1 MPRRKKNDNAGGGD
15 VDPNAWMTTF
25 ADLLMLLLTFFVLL
39 LTMKSMEG
47 ENLKDVVRHVSSSVG
62 PLDYPRSKMIAL
74 EDMMVKP
81 VVVDHE
87 IVRDQRQEETKQKDE
102 ADRQEQADDRKL
114 PKTPQSMG
122 PLDYAR
128 SQVSVLKQLSIKP
141 VVIKNADAIEE
152 RLSKVMEA
160 SDSLAG
166 RSGAAT
172 YARDR
177 IRVFQ
182 DNRGVVVSLGVDNL
196 FRSGGADIKAE
207 RLFLLDIIGKLLA
220 TTSNDI
226 LVMGH
231 TDALPLSSEQYASN
245 WELSV
250 YRALAVVYY
259 LIDSVGLDKNKLAAG
274 GYGASMPYL
283 PNTTPENRAKNR
295 RVEFI
300 LKLPK
305 PAF

>member
-1 MPRRKKNDNAGGGD
+1 MPRRKKQDNAGGGEI
-15 VDPNAWMTTF
+15 DPNAWMTTF

-74 EDMMVKP
+74 EDMVVKP
-81 VVVDHE
+81 VVVKNE
-87 IVRDQRQEETKQKDE
+87 IVHDQRQDQAEKQEET
-102 ADRQEQADDRKL
+102 DREKETAPGRL
-114 PKTPQSMG
+114 PKTPQAVG
-122 PLDYAR
+122 PLDYANSR
-128 SQVSVLKQLSIKP
+128 VSVLEQLSIKP
-141 VVIKNADAIEE
+141 VVIKQEAAVQE
-152 RLSKVMEA
+152 RLNKVMEA
-160 SDSLAG
+160 SEVLAG
-166 RSGAAT
+166 RSGMAAG
-172 YARDR
+172 ARDR
-177 IRVFQ
+177 IRIFQ

-196 FRSGGADIKAE
+196 FKSGGAGIKAD
-207 RLFLLDIIGKLLA
+207 RLYLLDIIGKLLA

-231 TDALPLSSEQYASN
+231 TDSQPLNTAQYSSN

-250 YRALAVVYY
+250 YRALTVVYY
-259 LIDSVGLDKNKLAAG
+259 LTDSVGLDKNKLAAG
-274 GYGASMPYL
+274 GYGASLPYL

-300 LKLPK
+300 LKVPK